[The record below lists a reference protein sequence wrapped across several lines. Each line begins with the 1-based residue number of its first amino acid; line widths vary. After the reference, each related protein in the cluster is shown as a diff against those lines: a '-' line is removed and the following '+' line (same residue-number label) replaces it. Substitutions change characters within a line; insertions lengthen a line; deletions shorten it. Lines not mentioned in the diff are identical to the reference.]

1 MVFKTYYVAKDR
13 QYIFDRTYIKHTLL
27 LCDNIVR
34 VEVCAP
40 IDKIYEY
47 DRRVFF
53 E

>member
-1 MVFKTYYVAKDR
+1 MEYKTYYVAKDR
-13 QYIFDRTYIKHTLL
+13 QYIFNRTHIKRTLL
-27 LCDNIVR
+27 LCDDIVR

-40 IDKIYEY
+40 IDKIQEY